1 MEPDS
6 IVIVSLHA
14 PKEKIWGRLL
24 SLTAAGVTMQGID
37 LNAFDDWVRQAL
49 EAKPNTAT
57 LSTIFYPMHRL
68 ERIAQDEPSG
78 EIPSLAQRFFGRVG
92 VSLLDYLKLPRNS
105 I

>member
-1 MEPDS
+1 MELDS
-6 IVIVSLHA
+6 IVIVSLHT
-14 PKEKIWGRLL
+14 PKEKILGRLL
-24 SLTAAGVTMQGID
+24 SLTAVGVTMQGID

-49 EAKPNTAT
+49 EAKPNAVT
-57 LSTIFYPMHRL
+57 LSTIFYPMQRL
-68 ERIAQDEPSG
+68 ERSALDEPSG